1 MTEPIPSQPVPREA
15 WAVLGFLAGLLV
27 AGGTVTVTDLVTV
40 SEAVC
45 PEPAPAP
52 VKPTEEAGGE

>member
-1 MTEPIPSQPVPREA
+1 MADPIPSQLVPREA

-40 SEAVC
+40 SGAVC

-52 VKPTEEAGGE
+52 VKPTEGAGGE

>member
-1 MTEPIPSQPVPREA
+1 MANPIPAQPVPREA

-45 PEPAPAP
+45 PEVSAAP
-52 VKPTEEAGGE
+52 VKPTEATADE